1 MALFGSVNDFNFIK
15 KLNKEVLE
23 DVMEQQVGYYKISL
37 PDSQPNIYGETVN
50 KIYKD
55 VVLLY
60 CVVRHNEFDTTV
72 DSKTANIN
80 RNLEVS
86 FLRDHLI
93 EANIYPE
100 RGDMIVYNDD
110 YYELV
115 SKNENQYFG
124 GKLPDYN
131 YGGTYLDNFGGSL
144 SINCKFNYIS
154 QDNKT
159 YSIIQ

>member
-37 PDSQPNIYGETVN
+37 PDSQPN
-50 KIYKD
+50 
-55 VVLLY
+55 LQ
-60 CVVRHNEFDTTV
+60 
-72 DSKTANIN
+72 
-80 RNLEVS
+80 VS

>member
-1 MALFGSVNDFNFIK
+1 MALFGSINDFNFIK

-60 CVVRHNEFDTTV
+60 CVMRHNEFDTTV

-86 FLRDHLI
+86 FLREHLI
-93 EANIYPE
+93 EANLYPE

-144 SINCKFNYIS
+144 SVNCKFNYIS

-159 YSIIQ
+159 YSINQ